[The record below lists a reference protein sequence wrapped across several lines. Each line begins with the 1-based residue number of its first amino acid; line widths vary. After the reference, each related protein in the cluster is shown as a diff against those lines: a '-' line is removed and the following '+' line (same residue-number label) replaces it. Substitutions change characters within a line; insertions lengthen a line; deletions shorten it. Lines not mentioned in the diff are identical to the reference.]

1 MSTTST
7 ARTHLCLVGLLAPA
21 WFGLVG
27 CSSGRLEEGRSDAP
41 ARATASA
48 DPLRHTDPAHKTIRP
63 IPDVISRPK
72 PFRLPDV
79 VGAVPSL
86 EPVTMKARGDL
97 AGAVRPAAVHA
108 PAALDFPA
116 GPARPLAATVADAGP
131 AVAEVSTMLREYL
144 QAFNRHD
151 SAALASHWSES
162 GENVDLDSG
171 ETTRGRAAV
180 ERVFA
185 SLFEQDVAT
194 TIDLDIESIRP
205 LRDDVAVV
213 DGVTRISFT
222 DDEHARRGSGSRFS
236 AVVVKQNGRW
246 MLESVREA
254 ALANAGAPATAQP
267 KRPLDAIAWLVGS
280 WEDVGEGV
288 TAGTH
293 CFWSA
298 GRAFL
303 VRSHVVTFDAP
314 AAGRPAAGDAQI
326 PDLLPPGAGAGREI
340 TEIIGWDPEREQIR
354 SWIFTSDGRF
364 AEAAWTPEGDGWL
377 VRFEGRGTDAA
388 ATASCLIKRVGP
400 DEVSI
405 RCDSDALADVMPPA
419 CEFVRTARLEM
430 AP

>member
-1 MSTTST
+1 
-7 ARTHLCLVGLLAPA
+7 
-21 WFGLVG
+21 
-27 CSSGRLEEGRSDAP
+27 
-41 ARATASA
+41 
-48 DPLRHTDPAHKTIRP
+48 
-63 IPDVISRPK
+63 
-72 PFRLPDV
+72 
-79 VGAVPSL
+79 
-86 EPVTMKARGDL
+86 
-97 AGAVRPAAVHA
+97 
-108 PAALDFPA
+108 
-116 GPARPLAATVADAGP
+116 
-131 AVAEVSTMLREYL
+131 
-144 QAFNRHD
+144 
-151 SAALASHWSES
+151 
-162 GENVDLDSG
+162 
-171 ETTRGRAAV
+171 
-180 ERVFA
+180 
-185 SLFEQDVAT
+185 
-194 TIDLDIESIRP
+194 
-205 LRDDVAVV
+205 
-213 DGVTRISFT
+213 
-222 DDEHARRGSGSRFS
+222 
-236 AVVVKQNGRW
+236 VVVKQNGRW
-246 MLESVREA
+246 RLESVREA

-364 AEAAWTPEGDGWL
+364 AEAAWTPAGDGWQ
-377 VRFEGRGTDAA
+377 VRFEGRGQDAA